1 MGTWC
6 TEGVKRTKLEY
17 QRIESTKRRRITIAH
32 QAERIEQLQAEFI
45 RLNIIIDNRA
55 EDLEIKAKYEQLQ
68 AENKQLKQDLSDS
81 EDNAHE
87 LQGCYDEMLPLC
99 KQAKQLQAKI
109 DELKKALEKYS
120 VHKDDC
126 NLMLNE
132 HLSVCD
138 SKCTCGFD
146 QALQNTNTDGATG
159 GGRDVPLKENK
170 E

>member
-68 AENKQLKQDLSDS
+68 AEKETLKDRQR
-81 EDNAHE
+81 NAE
-87 LQGCYDEMLPLC
+87 IGLAEVSALNE
-99 KQAKQLQAKI
+99 KLQA
-109 DELKKALEKYS
+109 ELEKCRWIP
-120 VHKDDC
+120 VTERLPTKKDNGYITGC
-126 NLMLNE
+126 NIETLLVGNMFW
-132 HLSVCD
+132 S
-138 SKCTCGFD
+138 
-146 QALQNTNTDGATG
+146 NTNADAKYLTARYTHWKSTIL
-159 GGRDVPLKENK
+159 PPKEK
-170 E
+170 PE